1 MMKQII
7 CPKCK
12 TDNPAEANFCRH
24 CGHQFKEFSLGVL
37 EKRISDLKKQNVK
50 LKDERDKYLSWGC
63 RENKA
68 KRFFVFLSIAF
79 SLILSIGIIVK
90 IHVGNNHKI
99 ECDDLIQY
107 LTVEEFSDVSN
118 EVAVIPDDFVLIEG
132 GRLMHY
138 LEGYE
143 NHDGNKPI
151 YKDIDLDSYY
161 ICKHEVTQK
170 EYEDIMSN
178 NPSTI
183 IGNDLPVNTIG
194 VLQACLYCNER
205 SKREGYSGFYI
216 INGTDID
223 IDHNGSGYRLPTE
236 YEWVLASRPD
246 FSTKTKY
253 AGGDNIKEI
262 AWYGGN
268 SKNTLHEVCTR
279 TPNKRGI
286 YDLNGNVTEWL
297 WKKNFHDCNATIG
310 SYYKSY
316 ISFGEDDIIGYWQIQ
331 VYNGFRVVLIQD
343 SCTNTTSLSRIK
355 AVIKPFSEKGD
366 EYI

>member
-1 MMKQII
+1 MKQII

-12 TDNPAEANFCRH
+12 TDNPEEANFCRH
-24 CGHQFKEFSLGVL
+24 CGHQFKEFSIGVL
-37 EKRISDLKKQNVK
+37 EKRISDLKKQNAK
-50 LKDERDKYLSWGC
+50 IKDERDKYLQWWYK
-63 RENKA
+63 ENKS
-68 KRFFVFLSIAF
+68 KRFFVFLAVALF
-79 SLILSIGIIVK
+79 LILSVGIFGIF
-90 IHVGNNHKI
+90 
-99 ECDDLIQY
+99 Y
-107 LTVEEFSDVSN
+107 VSN
-118 EVAVIPDDFVLIEG
+118 NNKVEPDELVPCLTAEELSEISKGVAAIPDDFVLIEG

-143 NHDGNKPI
+143 NYDGNKPI

-268 SKNTLHEVCTR
+268 SNNTLHEVCTK

-286 YDLNGNVTEWL
+286 YDLNGNVSEWL
-297 WKKNFHDCNATIG
+297 WVKNFYDCNAWIG
-310 SYYKSY
+310 SYYTSY
-316 ISFGEDDIIGYWQIQ
+316 ISFGEDNIVGNSQVQ

-343 SCTNTTSLSRIK
+343 SCTNTTSLSKIK
-355 AVIKPFSEKGD
+355 AVIKPFSENGE